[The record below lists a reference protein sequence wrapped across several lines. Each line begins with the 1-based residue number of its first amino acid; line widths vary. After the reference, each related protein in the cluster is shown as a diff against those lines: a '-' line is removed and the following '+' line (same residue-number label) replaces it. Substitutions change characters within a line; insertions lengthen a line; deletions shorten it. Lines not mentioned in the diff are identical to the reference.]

1 MSNMINQEIDNT
13 VINAFESLFNS
24 ITTNPYKDLAVA
36 LSNNQITPELYVALN
51 GTTALNTLY
60 QQINSVNVAD
70 IPSLLNLTFFPQI
83 HKKIIDLPNLRVSRY
98 L

>member
-1 MSNMINQEIDNT
+1 MSNQEIDNK
-13 VINAFESLFNS
+13 VINAFEAMFNG
-24 ITTNPYKDLAVA
+24 IVTDNYKELAVA
-36 LSNNQITPELYVALN
+36 LANNRIPPELYSEIN
-51 GTTALNTLY
+51 GTTALHDIY
-60 QQINSVNVAD
+60 HRINAIDVGS